1 MKQKR
6 SDITANYIAKIVFI
20 AMCLILLLN
29 LIIPDKKTSQ
39 TENRTLQSFPEIT
52 LSTLVNGEFSKELD
66 QYVSDQFIGRDALI
80 HIRYLLNK
88 LSGSKKLDD
97 VFLAKDSLIQEN
109 AKTNEEQLTRNM
121 NAINAF
127 CMSHSVRSG
136 FLLAPN
142 AANIQSDKLPSFS
155 STLDQNT
162 QMDSIFGMLDP
173 SIAKIDI
180 RNTFN
185 KHKDEYLYYHTDH
198 HWTSLGSF
206 YAFKELASIFELDDI
221 KKSNYKTYEV
231 SNNFTGTLAK
241 KTGSIGLKDVIQIYV
256 SNDNY
261 DYVVTDE
268 GSGKKSCSIY
278 NSSALESSNQYDVFL
293 SGNTGLVQIES
304 LNDSQRHLLLI
315 KDSYANS
322 MVQFLLP
329 FYRTITIIDPRYFYE
344 DLERIFDLNLITDVL
359 FLYNTNT
366 FVQDTSLADVL
377 E

>member
-162 QMDSIFGMLDP
+162 QMDSIFGLLDP

-206 YAFKELASIFELDDI
+206 YAFKELASIFDLGDI
-221 KKSNYKTYEV
+221 KKSNYKTYDV
-231 SNNFTGTLAK
+231 SNDFTGTLAK

-256 SNDNY
+256 SKDNY